1 MDTLLGMRTF
11 CAVVNEGSF
20 IKGAESL
27 DMSAALASK
36 YVGQLEER
44 LGVRL
49 LNRTTRSM
57 ALTEAG
63 QDYFAECAQLINDF
77 DMLEK
82 VTRDRQATPVGHL
95 RISAPVSFG
104 QDQLTEAL
112 AAFLKQHPGISIETK
127 LTDRFVNIVNEGYD
141 MAIRIGKLEDSS
153 LIARKLLPI
162 SMSVFA
168 APDYLAAHGTPQSPD
183 DLRNHQCIIDI
194 NHRSRN
200 NWQFETD
207 EGTSI
212 IGVKGRY
219 VTDSADSC
227 RRMALCGL
235 GIGCAPSFVVED
247 DIKAG
252 TLVPLLTHLRPSEHN
267 LYALY
272 PHSRHVATKVRL
284 CVDFLASYFTSVN
297 SGSGQQK
304 SRA

>member
-63 QDYFAECAQLINDF
+63 QAYFDECAQLIADF
-77 DMLEK
+77 DMLET

-104 QDQLTEAL
+104 QDRLTEAL
-112 AAFLKQHPGISIETK
+112 AAFLRQHPGISIETK

-162 SMSVFA
+162 SISFFA
-168 APDYLAAHGTPQSPD
+168 SPTYLAAHGTPQHPE
-183 DLRNHQCIIDI
+183 DLLAHQCIVDM
-194 NHRSRN
+194 NHRGRN

-207 EGTSI
+207 EGTRMIS
-212 IGVKGRY
+212 VKGQY

-227 RRMALCGL
+227 RMMALCGL

-247 DIKAG
+247 DVRNG
-252 TLVPLLTHLRPSEHN
+252 HLVPLLTDLTHAEHN

-272 PHSRHVATKVRL
+272 PHSRHVASKVRL
-284 CVDFLASYFTSVN
+284 CVDFLAHYFADGNPALS
-297 SGSGQQK
+297 
-304 SRA
+304 SR